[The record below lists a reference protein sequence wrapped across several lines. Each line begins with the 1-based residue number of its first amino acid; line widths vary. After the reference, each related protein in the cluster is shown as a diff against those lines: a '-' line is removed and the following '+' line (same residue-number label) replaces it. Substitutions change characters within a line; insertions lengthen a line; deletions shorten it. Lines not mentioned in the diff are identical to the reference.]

1 MSTDSSNSSPDPKID
16 SNISKMVDNS
26 SERDFWDIDLGEED
40 IAIPSEGIL
49 RNPVQL
55 PAQRNAVSNGK
66 TKNPP
71 ELSPHSTDVAELT
84 ELEPKFEEP
93 AKLGKD
99 QVTET
104 AVETED
110 DIFKDL
116 SNTEQEISAK
126 ESEEFENVSAE
137 KVDQKPISIISTI
150 SSLSKIEKIAISALC
165 VVLGFGAILTLIHFT
180 NYVPTRTLVGDV
192 INFPVSGKI
201 VKITAASTY
210 WRKPVR
216 TGENADVVEWDT
228 QLIPELK
235 LSLSSKSGAIRVF
248 FRNEEG
254 IMVGDGIT
262 RTVEGNTEITVA
274 STAGF
279 ENMGMHTAYRTGD
292 SNRWVVQ
299 VFEAP
304 DATSPR
310 EKLHKVL
317 EMDIATQIR

>member
-66 TKNPP
+66 TTNPP
-71 ELSPHSTDVAELT
+71 EQSPHSTDVAELT

-99 QVTET
+99 QVAET
-104 AVETED
+104 ASETED

-126 ESEEFENVSAE
+126 ESEEFENVAAE

-165 VVLGFGAILTLIHFT
+165 VVLGFGAILTLIHFS

-254 IMVGDGIT
+254 VMVGDGIT
-262 RTVEGNTEITVA
+262 RTVEGNSEITVA

-310 EKLHKVL
+310 EKLRKVL

>member
-66 TKNPP
+66 TTNPP
-71 ELSPHSTDVAELT
+71 EQSPHSTEPAELT

-93 AKLGKD
+93 AKPGKD

-104 AVETED
+104 AAETED

-116 SNTEQEISAK
+116 STTEQEISAK
-126 ESEEFENVSAE
+126 ESEEFENVAAE

-165 VVLGFGAILTLIHFT
+165 VVLGFGAILTLIHFS

-254 IMVGDGIT
+254 VMVGDGIT
-262 RTVEGNTEITVA
+262 RTVEGNSEITVA

-310 EKLHKVL
+310 EKLRQVL